1 MYVCMFCTNIY
12 LLQFQSV
19 LGWLVI
25 VAYIQTINAQFIQN
39 RTHAT
44 ETNWSGKVQLLK
56 SHVIP
61 HVCTTL
67 CQLIM
72 ISAATGHL
80 CVCGIAQH
88 SNKMKC
94 VNRTREK
101 FYAWSTLAE
110 IVFNW
115 PLKIVYFF
123 FFFVRTDKKCIV
135 VDLYISFTSAC
146 TIIFSLT
153 VSHAAPVPLCKTWMN
168 RDKLV

>member
-1 MYVCMFCTNIY
+1 MKLFSELFDNRVVKMLLKCPNISSFLWVCLVCKYIFY
-12 LLQFQSV
+12 QYSLLQFLSV
-19 LGWLVI
+19 LGMPVSF
-25 VAYIQTINAQFIQN
+25 IQTINYQFIPN

-61 HVCTTL
+61 HVCLTL

-72 ISAATGHL
+72 IATATGHF
-80 CVCGIAQH
+80 CICSIAQY
-88 SNKMKC
+88 SNKMMW

-115 PLKIVYFF
+115 PL
-123 FFFVRTDKKCIV
+123 
-135 VDLYISFTSAC
+135 
-146 TIIFSLT
+146 
-153 VSHAAPVPLCKTWMN
+153 
-168 RDKLV
+168 